1 MSKHRT
7 SGFTLIELMITVV
20 IIGILAGIAYPSYQN
35 YTRDARR
42 SDAQN
47 ILLQVA
53 GLQEKFFSACGT
65 YSVNLGGSIMD
76 RTATQGP
83 LFIRCSGLGAVNN
96 IMPAPANMLSADGH
110 YSITLTADNIAF
122 GCAAA
127 VPPISCGY
135 TLVANPD
142 TVAGGGFLGTTGRQ
156 RNNGS
161 LRIDSTGLRQWDRA
175 NNNTWAV
182 RWSR

>member
-1 MSKHRT
+1 MSKHRA

-42 SDAQN
+42 TDAQT
-47 ILLQVA
+47 ILLQLA
-53 GLQEKFFSACGT
+53 GLQEKFFSTCAS
-65 YSVNLGGSIMD
+65 YSPNLGGSIMD
-76 RTATQGP
+76 RGG
-83 LFIRCSGLGAVNN
+83 LFTRCSGLGAVN

-110 YSITLTADNIAF
+110 YSITIAPDNIAG
-122 GCAAA
+122 GCVAA

-135 TLVANPD
+135 TLVANPN

-175 NNNTWAV
+175 NNGTWAA